1 MPKQISVVIP
11 VYNVEQYLRQ
21 CLDSLGV
28 LGREDVEVIL
38 VNDGST
44 DGSRA
49 ICAQY
54 QERYSNVILI
64 DKQNGGLSDARNKGT
79 EAATGEYICYVDSD
93 DWLEPDAINTLYE
106 YAIAND
112 CEIVQGSFYYAFNDY
127 LEHNDR
133 YFKADDAP
141 FVMTREEAMKQLL
154 KNLYVKNFAWGKIY
168 KTSIAKAHYF
178 PFGKYF
184 EDSYWQF
191 LMIHDC
197 ERYGVICEPLYYY
210 RQRRSSISGGLGANY
225 IDLIKGNET
234 RLSFISNHYPDLT
247 ELAAD
252 AIWRNSFVMRERGKN
267 MELIFQKIHANYSP
281 LLSSDLR
288 NSLLYKLVDRKSLWL
303 PLYMFLKRLNAFIRR
318 KPLKK
323 MNYPE

>member
-1 MPKQISVVIP
+1 
-11 VYNVEQYLRQ
+11 
-21 CLDSLGV
+21 
-28 LGREDVEVIL
+28 
-38 VNDGST
+38 
-44 DGSRA
+44 
-49 ICAQY
+49 
-54 QERYSNVILI
+54 
-64 DKQNGGLSDARNKGT
+64 
-79 EAATGEYICYVDSD
+79 
-93 DWLEPDAINTLYE
+93 
-106 YAIAND
+106 
-112 CEIVQGSFYYAFNDY
+112 
-127 LEHNDR
+127 
-133 YFKADDAP
+133 
-141 FVMTREEAMKQLL
+141 
-154 KNLYVKNFAWGKIY
+154 
-168 KTSIAKAHYF
+168 
-178 PFGKYF
+178 
-184 EDSYWQF
+184 
-191 LMIHDC
+191 MIHDC

-252 AIWRNSFVMRERGKN
+252 ALWRNSFVMSERGKN